1 MSEELSRGYFKW
13 RSRRGMKELDVML
26 NRFIDQHYDEL
37 DASQLSDFNRLLDS
51 QDTDLWYWFM
61 GKSEPQ
67 DVAFKTLVQ
76 NIRDASSS
84 NP

>member
-1 MSEELSRGYFKW
+1 MNTTFTSGYFKW

-26 NRFIDQHYDEL
+26 NRFIDQQYQHMSADKLE
-37 DASQLSDFNRLLDS
+37 AFNRLLDC

-67 DVAFKTLVQ
+67 DADFVSLVKD
-76 NIRDASSS
+76 IRDASQSAS
-84 NP
+84 